1 MGLIETEKKQFRQ
14 VLPAYL
20 TYTFFHFLAAPVL
33 GIRGWVRAK
42 RRYYDGLIWLRLSGG
57 TKPPR
62 KEPWMLIYG
71 GGLGE
76 VRVAARVAQDL
87 KTELDLPVHIVV
99 HNHDG
104 LKPTFPGIPIGVSP
118 FNNIVS
124 SWLFLRRWKPAMIW
138 VVEFWDNH
146 HMKTLAAAMGIPT
159 VVFNVPI
166 TESAAQE
173 VIDKP
178 NTWWRW
184 LPVGLYAVQ
193 QDRHRDRIKKFG
205 VPDEQ
210 IRVTGLL
217 GMGIPDP
224 PEGVEEIRAKWRK
237 ILRIEGDD
245 APIILAGSTWPE
257 DEDAVLEAF
266 AMVRTVIPNA
276 RLIIAFRHE
285 HGVPAML
292 SARGLAFSLRSDPEF
307 RFPDSGIGV
316 LDTRGELREVYS
328 VADIAFVGGTFIES
342 LGGHTPTEALS
353 WQIPITTGPHFS
365 QQVAA
370 IEHLRDAGCLRVTQS
385 PEELGRVWI
394 EILSSR
400 AAREEIAANAKKVLD
415 EQKGKAAEFYR
426 SLF

>member
-1 MGLIETEKKQFRQ
+1 MGLASTEKKQFRR

-20 TYTFFHFLAAPVL
+20 YYTFFHFLAAPVL

-42 RRYYDGLIWLRLSGG
+42 RRFYDGLIWVRLTGG

-87 KTELDLPVHIVV
+87 IEELHLPVHVIV

-104 LKPTFPGIPIGVSP
+104 LKPTFPGIPVGVSP
-118 FNNIVS
+118 FNNVVS
-124 SWLFLRRWKPAMIW
+124 SWLFLRRWRPSMIW

-146 HMKTLAAAMGIPT
+146 HMKALAAAMGIPT

-166 TESAAQE
+166 TESATQE
-173 VIDKP
+173 VVDKP

-193 QDRHRDRIKKFG
+193 QERHRERIMRFG
-205 VPDEQ
+205 VPSDQ

-224 PEGVEEIRAKWRK
+224 PEGTEAIRDKWQK
-237 ILRIEGDD
+237 ILKIEGDD
-245 APIILAGSTWPE
+245 APIILAGSTWPD
-257 DEDAVLEAF
+257 DEAAILEAF
-266 AMVRTVIPNA
+266 AIVRTAISNA

-285 HGVPAML
+285 HGVPDML
-292 SARGLAFSLRSDPEF
+292 AARSLEFSLRSDPDF
-307 RFPDSGIGV
+307 RFPASGIAV
-316 LDTRGELREVYS
+316 LDTRGELREVYAI
-328 VADIAFVGGTFIES
+328 ADIAFVGGTFYKE

-353 WQIPITTGPHFS
+353 WQIPITTGPWYS
-365 QQVAA
+365 QQVAS
-370 IEHLRDAGCLRVTQS
+370 IEHLREAGCLRVART
-385 PEELGRVWI
+385 PEDLAATWI
-394 EILSSR
+394 ELLTSPTER
-400 AAREEIAANAKKVLD
+400 EKMATQARQVLA
-415 EQKGKAAEFYR
+415 EQKGKASSFYR
-426 SLF
+426 SLQ